1 MAAAE
6 AAVSAS
12 GAQPSEP
19 PPPRTEPDVDKNII
33 NNLISRIAPETE
45 ILQLDTGKEGEKLIG
60 FYRIEGSGFKQGGI
74 IMFPDQKTHLDWP
87 EDMNYL
93 REGLA
98 EYGWHTLAIYLPQEK
113 EIPIPKRTLPVM
125 QAITPSS
132 TTEGEPLESEET
144 EEATEEAPAIEAGTS
159 TESTEPVAETAA
171 TEQEPE
177 PESESESEENYEEI
191 IFRLGQ
197 TAIKHLE
204 QQGLQRFVVLG
215 VGTGATWAAQYVQ
228 KHQETQDLRLL
239 MVDARNPE
247 GPDAPNLMKILPEI
261 KDTIMDLHHTARVP
275 VGQNLQPEAPERRMR
290 LARHKRMNN
299 FHQSRMPATRDN
311 WKKDQTWLLKHVRGI
326 LNTYV
331 IKAEQNQRS
340 FKLNA
345 PAKKSAE
352 AAPGG

>member
-1 MAAAE
+1 MAPAESAA
-6 AAVSAS
+6 SAS

-33 NNLISRIAPETE
+33 NNLISRITPETE

-113 EIPIPKRTLPVM
+113 EAPIPKRTLPVM
-125 QAITPSS
+125 QAITPSAPTDS
-132 TTEGEPLESEET
+132 ETSDSEET
-144 EEATEEAPAIEAGTS
+144 EDTATEEPAIES
-159 TESTEPVAETAA
+159 SEPATAA
-171 TEQEPE
+171 TTTESEAEPMQAEETAEPE
-177 PESESESEENYEEI
+177 EKYKEK

-204 QQGLQRFVVLG
+204 QQGLKRFVVLG
-215 VGTGATWAAQYVQ
+215 IGTGATWAAQYVQ

-275 VGQNLQPEAPERRMR
+275 VGQNLQPEAPERRLR

-340 FKLNA
+340 VKLNA
-345 PAKKSAE
+345 PVSKSAE